1 MRLKLCDILS
11 SWHPSD
17 GSGYTI
23 VSPWKEV
30 FDSTTWELLMRRYVV
45 PKLKLVLQDDF
56 EVNPANQKFDQFNWV
71 MRWASA
77 IPGHLMVDMIVKF
90 FFPSW
95 MKGLHF
101 WLKTNPNFEDVANW
115 YRGWK
120 ELIPK
125 EFHANES
132 IRRQLECGLNM
143 MNRAVEEM
151 EVAGQP
157 GLEENSRVE
166 QSQQKA
172 EPAAQVNLVGQ
183 NNMIDKGQVEA
194 KRRAAV
200 FLANANLGGTTDM
213 DGISHQ
219 MTLKDVIEAEA
230 QKHDLLFKPK
240 PGRMLDGHQVYGFG
254 NVSILVDCL
263 NEKLYAQT
271 EETWSLVSLERLLE
285 IHKSKETMSFR
296 CRPLNS

>member
-1 MRLKLCDILS
+1 
-11 SWHPSD
+11 
-17 GSGYTI
+17 
-23 VSPWKEV
+23 
-30 FDSTTWELLMRRYVV
+30 MRRYVV

-151 EVAGQP
+151 EVAGRP

-166 QSQQKA
+166 QSHQKA
-172 EPAAQVNLVGQ
+172 EPAAQVNLGGPIGMDGIDREM
-183 NNMIDKGQVEA
+183 NLKEKNMIDKGQVEA
-194 KRRAAV
+194 KRRAAA

-240 PGRMLDGHQVYGFG
+240 PGRMHDGHQVYGFG
-254 NVSILVDCL
+254 NVSILMDCL
-263 NEKLYAQT
+263 NEKLYAKT

-285 IHKSKETMSFR
+285 IHNSKETMSFR